1 MGRMSMSA
9 MQGRTTSAPT
19 SALSARLKVDK
30 NNNLADGQEQLTK
43 IPSTNK
49 KTPAID
55 QKMSKILKSTMNT
68 SGVSKGEAKGNTV
81 SSVNKMQQILGNAMK
96 KKVNSELSSQMSSK
110 LTVGENRIG
119 SAQPGRASVGTK
131 T

>member
-96 KKVNSELSSQMSSK
+96 KKVNSELIK
-110 LTVGENRIG
+110 LTYYRGFVKEMDERYDV
-119 SAQPGRASVGTK
+119 AL
-131 T
+131 